1 MQFMIDES
9 VILQI
14 QTKYKILAPILNE
27 RSKRI
32 WAACEAKTIKWG
44 GVSAV
49 SKATGISR
57 QTIHNGISEINMDL
71 QKIDDPVNKEGIQ
84 KCRESGGG
92 RKPLY
97 KTDQQLLENL
107 EVLLESSTVG
117 DPMSPLLWTSK
128 STRNLA
134 DALKKK
140 GHDISHHTVARLLH
154 KLEYTLQEN
163 RKIKEGKSH
172 ADRNA
177 QFEYINKK
185 VISYQRR
192 YQPVVSIDAKKKELV
207 GDFKNQGK
215 EWHPKGSSP
224 KVRTKDFM
232 DKELGKIAPYG
243 VYDVT
248 ANNGW
253 VSVGIDHDT
262 AQFAVESIR
271 RWWTNMGSKVYKNA
285 KQLLITADAGG
296 SNGYRTRLWKIELQ
310 KLSDKLGLQISV
322 CHYPPGTSKWNKIEH
337 RMFCHI
343 TENWRGKPL
352 ISRAVVVNLIGSTK
366 TRKGLKIKAKLDLN
380 EYPTGIE
387 VPDEEF
393 LKIKIRK
400 HNFHGE
406 WNYTISPRC

>member
-1 MQFMIDES
+1 MIDES
-9 VILQI
+9 IILQI
-14 QTKYKILAPILNE
+14 QNKYKILAPVLNE

-32 WAACEAKTIKWG
+32 WAACEASTIKWG

-57 QTIHNGISEINMDL
+57 QTIHNGISEINMGL
-71 QKIDDPVNKEGIQ
+71 QKIEDPGNEEDIQ
-84 KCRESGGG
+84 KCRKYGGG

-97 KTDQQLLENL
+97 KTDQQLLEDL
-107 EVLLESSTVG
+107 EALLESSTVG

-154 KLEYTLQEN
+154 KLEYSLQEN

-271 RWWTNMGSKVYKNA
+271 RWWANMGSKVYKNA

-393 LKIKIRK
+393 LKIKIKK